1 MTSEIPAR
9 AAPRTTI
16 AVRGAR
22 VHNLKNISLEIP
34 RDSLVVVTGLSGSGK
49 SSLAFDTIYA
59 EGQRRYMESLSSYAK
74 RFVAQVAKPDVDFVF
89 GLSPVISI
97 EQKTV
102 GANPRST
109 VGTMTDIG
117 SYLNLLFAT
126 IAEPHCPRTGEPVPG
141 RSSSQILEGI
151 LSLPEGTEIELRAPA
166 FRVYG
171 EELDFVFTAL
181 RKKGCRRLIVDGKQV
196 DISEEV
202 ALDESRVRNMD
213 AVVDRFVVSPK
224 HEKAIKAGI
233 ASALLVGDGLM
244 QVQVTKGAGKA
255 ETERFYG
262 GLCSRTHHL
271 IYGDIGPSYF
281 VFNLPESACVTCGGL
296 GVDKLTHPELLV
308 PDPQRSIRN
317 GCFVHEAF
325 RYNPDNWDGQMMY
338 SLGVAMGFSL
348 DTPWEKLPEAARNAI
363 LYGTDQEKITI
374 VLPPE
379 AKEKRDDR
387 EGKEVGFGGIA
398 RRVERGYRWYR
409 QRGEANSR
417 MEEWLDKVMVER
429 TCPDCNGSRLRAT
442 RLTFTIAG
450 KNIYDV
456 GQLNFDELLAFLRAV
471 KPTGRSAD
479 AGRHVL
485 NEIRKRVELL
495 TGIGLDYLNF
505 NRRSGTLSG
514 GESQRIRLSTQIGS
528 GLMGMLYVLDEPSI
542 GLHPKDNVKMIATL
556 ESLRDIGNTVIV
568 VEHDEATIRAAD
580 HIVEMG
586 PGPGIHGGHVVVQGK
601 LRDVLASKESPTGQF
616 LSGRRTIG
624 RPSDRRKGNGAVL
637 TIRGASENNLK
648 SVDVTFPLGMLV
660 AVTGASGSG
669 KSTLVN
675 GILYKALWKKLV
687 DTRTLPGKHHSVEG
701 MDNVHRVVNIDQTPI
716 GRNSRSNPAT
726 YIGFY
731 DAIRDLFA
739 EAPLSVERDYKA
751 GRFSFNVKGGRCE
764 ECQGEGVITTQLYF
778 MPDVEVTCGACKG
791 ARFNSETLEVTLQGK
806 TIDDILNMPVEEG
819 MTFFAS
825 EPAIGKK
832 IEVLNDLGLGYLTL
846 GQSATT
852 LSGGEAQRVKIAAEL
867 SKLQRGK
874 HTLYIL
880 DEPTTG
886 LHLADVERLLDSLN
900 RLVDAGHTVLLIEHH
915 LDVIKTADHVI
926 DLGPAGGHAGGEIVV
941 TGSPQDIATCPRSHT
956 GRFLK
961 EVLRKTPVVE
971 RPVRRT
977 EELQEAPRPVS
988 RKKKVVP
995 PRKEPVKLVAPKP
1008 VANRLTAT
1016 APSFPPQRFKAVVT
1030 VSGTRTIITV
1040 PFDPNKVWGTRA
1052 RHYASGTIG
1061 GHHYRGLL
1069 EPAGIGFFLALG
1081 PAWRRD
1087 KQLDIRKEIE
1097 VVLYP
1102 DGLQISDL
1110 PPDVIQALELEPDAR
1125 SRFESLTTGN
1135 RKYIMR
1141 WIESAKRAETRAA
1154 RIKQMV
1160 GFLKSPPKQRVEQM

>member
-1 MTSEIPAR
+1 MPSDAPAR
-9 AAPRTTI
+9 SAPRTTI

-97 EQKTV
+97 EQKTI

-109 VGTMTDIG
+109 VGTMTDIA

-126 IAEPHCPRTGEPVPG
+126 IAQPHCPRTGEVVPS

-171 EELDFVFTAL
+171 EELDFVFTEL
-181 RKKGCRRLIVDGKQV
+181 RKKGCRRLIVDGKQI
-196 DISEEV
+196 DISEEI

-213 AVVDRFVVSPK
+213 AVVDRFVVSRK

-233 ASALLVGDGLM
+233 ASALLVGDGLI
-244 QVQVTKGAGKA
+244 QVQVIKGPTKA
-255 ETERFYG
+255 EAERFYPA
-262 GLCSRTHHL
+262 LCSRTHHL

-281 VFNLPESACVTCGGL
+281 VFNDPESACRTCGGL

-338 SLGVAMGFSL
+338 SLGVALGFSL
-348 DTPWEKLPEAARNAI
+348 DTPWEKLPERARNAI
-363 LYGTDQEKITI
+363 LYGTDQKKITI
-374 VLPPE
+374 VMPPE
-379 AKEKRDDR
+379 AKEMRDDR
-387 EGKEVGFGGIA
+387 DGKQVGFGGIA
-398 RRVERGYRWYR
+398 RRIERGYRAYR
-409 QRGEANSR
+409 QKGEANSW
-417 MEEWLDKVMVER
+417 MEAWLDKVMVER

-442 RLTFTIAG
+442 RLMFTIAG
-450 KNIYDV
+450 KNVYDV
-456 GQLNFDELLAFLRAV
+456 GQLNFDELLAFLRTI
-471 KPTGRSAD
+471 KPAGRGAD

-495 TGIGLDYLNF
+495 MGIGLDYLNF

-514 GESQRIRLSTQIGS
+514 GEAQRIRLSTQIGS

-580 HIVEMG
+580 HVVEMG
-586 PGPGIHGGHVVVQGK
+586 PGPGIHGGNVVVQGK
-601 LRDVLASKESPTGQF
+601 LREVLASKESPTGQF
-616 LSGRRTIG
+616 LSGRRTIA
-624 RPSDRRKGNGAVL
+624 RPSERRKGNGAAL

-648 SVDVTFPLGMLV
+648 SVNVTLPLGMLV

-675 GILYKALWKKLV
+675 EILYKALWKKLV
-687 DTRTLPGKHHSVEG
+687 DTRTLPGKHDRVDGVDHVQ
-701 MDNVHRVVNIDQTPI
+701 RVVNIDQTPI

-731 DAIRDLFA
+731 DAIRDLFT

-791 ARFNSETLEVTLQGK
+791 ARFNSETLEVTLRGK

-867 SKLQRGK
+867 SKLQRGR

-926 DLGPAGGHAGGEIVV
+926 DLGPEGGHAGGEVVV
-941 TGSPQDIATCPRSHT
+941 TGSPEDIAACARSHT

-961 EVLRKTPVVE
+961 EALRKTPVVE
-971 RPVRRT
+971 RKVHRVEAIP
-977 EELQEAPRPVS
+977 EAP
-988 RKKKVVP
+988 KKTVVQ
-995 PRKEPVKLVAPKP
+995 PRKEKVKAVAPKP
-1008 VANRLTAT
+1008 ARAKH
-1016 APSFPPQRFKAVVT
+1016 APTVPPQSFK
-1030 VSGTRTIITV
+1030 G
-1040 PFDPNKVWGTRA
+1040 VWGNRS
-1052 RHYASGTIG
+1052 RHFASGTIN
-1061 GHHYRGLL
+1061 GHQYRGLL
-1069 EPAGIGFFLALG
+1069 EAARAGFFISLG
-1081 PAWRRD
+1081 PSWRRD
-1087 KQLDIRKEIE
+1087 HELDAGANVE
-1097 VVLYP
+1097 VMLYP
-1102 DGLQISDL
+1102 DGVQIDNLASD
-1110 PPDVIQALELEPDAR
+1110 IAQALESAPEAKA
-1125 SRFESLTTGN
+1125 RFESLTSGV
-1135 RKYIMR
+1135 RKNINN
-1141 WIESAKRAETRAA
+1141 WIEGAKRSETRTK
-1154 RIKQMV
+1154 RIAEMIR
-1160 GFLKSPPKQRVEQM
+1160 FLKAPRRQQT